1 MSDKTLK
8 MAAAGAVLAML
19 AATASAIVTYNQ
31 WCQARLKA
39 DDLLATVLALNT
51 ELANRSSATGSLPT
65 PSATPVA
72 TRPELPIMTVPVEP
86 TLGDAS
92 KETELAG
99 SKAEIQRLQARIAE
113 LEAVE
118 AEREKRRQEMAERM
132 QSRRDRMQAQDPA
145 EYERRRKEGQ
155 ERLLDMASQT
165 NERLEFMKAV
175 PVEGL
180 APAYLEN
187 HLAVLERMEF
197 FNSAMA
203 QIAADPEGTAARE
216 LMPQVFM
223 NMRGMGEMMEMQREV
238 LLNDYAR
245 DLGYDGQNATDFV
258 KSINYITEATTAPSH
273 GLLHQMGHGRDRSA
287 SSNPAVPSTK
297 Q

>member
-8 MAAAGAVLAML
+8 MAAAGAALVML
-19 AATASAIVTYNQ
+19 ASTASAIVTFNQ
-31 WCQARLKA
+31 WRHARLKA
-39 DDLLATVLALNT
+39 DELLSTVLALNT

-72 TRPELPIMTVPVEP
+72 PRPELPIITVPVEP
-86 TLGDAS
+86 TLGDAPT
-92 KETELAG
+92 ET
-99 SKAEIQRLQARIAE
+99 AEIQRLQARIAE

-223 NMRGMGEMMEMQREV
+223 NMRGMGEMMAIQREV

-273 GLLHQMGHGRDRSA
+273 GLLHQMGHGRGRSA
-287 SSNPAVPSTK
+287 SSNPSVPSTK